1 MDSLAN
7 SRKKSKLKCK
17 ICLAK
22 QMKLYISV
30 KYEVQIIFQTVKQ
43 KDKRQRDAQDRD
55 ERSHILSSRKDEVK
69 KLSKKYEN
77 FPELKNMSL
86 QNEYP
91 KQASKT
97 PLLKQITV
105 EFQSPNS

>member
-1 MDSLAN
+1 MDNLAN

-43 KDKRQRDAQDRD
+43 KNK
-55 ERSHILSSRKDEVK
+55 EMLKIEMKD
-69 KLSKKYEN
+69 LTS
-77 FPELKNMSL
+77 
-86 QNEYP
+86 
-91 KQASKT
+91 
-97 PLLKQITV
+97 
-105 EFQSPNS
+105 